1 MKALTPWRPM
11 RELETIRQRM
21 DDLFERM
28 SERVFGPGQRERSVW
43 GETEA
48 LAPAIES
55 HVEKDTLIVKADL
68 PGIDPK
74 EVSISVTGNQLTIEG
89 ERKREE
95 KKEEKDYFYRELA
108 YGKFSRT
115 MTLPESVDADKVKAN
130 YKNGVLEITM
140 PAPKQITGKKIQIEA
155 QK

>member
-1 MKALTPWRPM
+1 MKALTPWKPR
-11 RELETIRQRM
+11 RELETLRQHM
-21 DDLFERM
+21 DDLFTHM
-28 SERVFGPGQRERSVW
+28 SERFFGPGERGHSVW
-43 GETEA
+43 GTDA
-48 LAPAIES
+48 LVPAIES
-55 HVEKDTLIVKADL
+55 HVEKDTLVIKADL

-95 KKEEKDYFYRELA
+95 KKEEKDYSYREVA

-115 MTLPESVDADKVKAN
+115 MTLPEGVDADKVKAS

-140 PAPKQITGKKIQIEA
+140 PAPKQVTGKKIQIEA

>member
-1 MKALTPWRPM
+1 MKGLTPWRPI
-11 RELETIRQRM
+11 RELETIQRRM
-21 DDLFERM
+21 DDLFERLTG
-28 SERVFGPGQRERSVW
+28 RFVGPGEREQSVW
-43 GETEA
+43 GSEA

-55 HVEKDTLIVKADL
+55 HVDKDTLIVKADL

-74 EVSISVTGNQLTIEG
+74 EVSLSVTGNQLTIEG

-108 YGKFSRT
+108 YGKFVRT
-115 MTLPESVDADKVKAN
+115 LTLPEGVDTDKIKAS

-140 PAPKQITGKKIQIEA
+140 PAPKQIASKKVQIEA
-155 QK
+155 PK